1 MSMIPKK
8 YHVFISPSLRRVY
21 LGDGEDTSRALI
33 DDLNTEITLL
43 KARVGTLRRD
53 KDLLMDRC
61 EAAQS
66 AVSRLT
72 SDERNA
78 RLELVKAK
86 EEARLANES
95 FDSLKAVYRSL
106 ESIHSDCP
114 PDTKRKSGQAALD
127 SSSSIDSPASSPR
140 KVKVSPWGRLVKPMP
155 KRARV
160 QPTTTQNLPALT
172 ATPRFTDPEVV
183 FGPSVS
189 LSSPSSFPSSSS
201 APASTGPSVIPAM
214 RPRVSRYATP
224 SSGDSDESDG
234 HSDVDDPVPRYHTR
248 SRATY
253 SRVIE
258 RTSPP
263 TPGFMRIVRQRPIA
277 S

>member
-1 MSMIPKK
+1 MSVLPETPTRLRAPPVALHFPLK
-8 YHVFISPSLRRVY
+8 YHVFISPSLRRIY

-86 EEARLANES
+86 EEARLANLS
-95 FDSLKAVYRSL
+95 FESLKVVYRSL

-114 PDTKRKSGQAALD
+114 PDTKRKSGEAALD

-140 KVKVSPWGRLVKPMP
+140 KVKVFACGRPVKPMP
-155 KRARV
+155 KRARL
-160 QPTTTQNLPALT
+160 QPTTTQNPPALT
-172 ATPRFTDPEVV
+172 ATPRFADPEKV
-183 FGPSVS
+183 FRPSVFFLLTFVISVLLVGVGVGACIHRSQCYTGHAPPRRS
-189 LSSPSSFPSSSS
+189 LRDIQQQRL
-201 APASTGPSVIPAM
+201 G
-214 RPRVSRYATP
+214 RVR
-224 SSGDSDESDG
+224 
-234 HSDVDDPVPRYHTR
+234 
-248 SRATY
+248 
-253 SRVIE
+253 
-258 RTSPP
+258 
-263 TPGFMRIVRQRPIA
+263 
-277 S
+277 